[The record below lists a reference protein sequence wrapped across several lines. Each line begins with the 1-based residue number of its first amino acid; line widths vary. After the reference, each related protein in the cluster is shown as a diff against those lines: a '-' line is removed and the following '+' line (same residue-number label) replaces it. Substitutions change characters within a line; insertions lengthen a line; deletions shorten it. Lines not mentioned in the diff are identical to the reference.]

1 MKEQNHVFHH
11 RMFYCLHW
19 AIPEKIETGRLRIWN
34 FHGYQRNSMS
44 SFQGLT
50 KNELEYPRVTKE
62 KIMWNFQVSLFLV
75 LEFPRDLTQFC
86 GIAKGGALLCLE
98 LPGVTAVMAGNDTFQ
113 QKKHHTIQKNIL
125 TQPKHLWFALLWK
138 DMEVPFE
145 VKLEEKPCRKE
156 SFDGKWHGGPLTAK
170 WSLSMTKPNC

>member
-1 MKEQNHVFHH
+1 MYGDDLWSISDLTQRTLNTRQTIAYPTEKQDKIPKNKPEKKLTEWMMKEQNHVFHH

-19 AIPEKIETGRLRIWN
+19 AIPEKIQTGRLRIWN

-86 GIAKGGALLCLE
+86 GIAKGWALFCLE
-98 LPGVTAVMAGNDTFQ
+98 LPGVTAVMAGNDTF
-113 QKKHHTIQKNIL
+113 
-125 TQPKHLWFALLWK
+125 
-138 DMEVPFE
+138 
-145 VKLEEKPCRKE
+145 
-156 SFDGKWHGGPLTAK
+156 
-170 WSLSMTKPNC
+170 